1 MTKLEPESEGRV
13 SDVEMMWWCPV
24 GPAGQIQ
31 KYLSFS
37 NFYICLSKTKSKA
50 EIFSKSLYFV
60 IKSSAIIFQINVI
73 S

>member
-1 MTKLEPESEGRV
+1 MIESEPEPELEGRV

-31 KYLSFS
+31 KCLSFS

-50 EIFSKSLYFV
+50 KSD
-60 IKSSAIIFQINVI
+60 FQ
-73 S
+73 